1 MRQGS
6 THTGTPIASPAASGA
21 MSSLQWSQYTMRD
34 MFGPRSYKGGRVQVW
49 GCSPGCLILSI
60 VVSVVLTIL
69 LNVGLA
75 AF

>member
-1 MRQGS
+1 
-6 THTGTPIASPAASGA
+6 
-21 MSSLQWSQYTMRD
+21 MRD
-34 MFGPRSYKGGRVQVW
+34 MFGPRSYKGGRFQVW

-69 LNVGLA
+69 LNLGLA